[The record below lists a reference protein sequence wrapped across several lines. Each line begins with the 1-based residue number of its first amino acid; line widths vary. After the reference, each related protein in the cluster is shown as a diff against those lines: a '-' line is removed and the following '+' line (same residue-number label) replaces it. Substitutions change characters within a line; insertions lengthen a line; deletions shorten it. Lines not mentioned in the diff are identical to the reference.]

1 MYQWLITGIF
11 TLVIGFA
18 YTLPMDGLA
27 QNGKIGLL
35 VFIWAVGLWII
46 RPVPEYLSSI
56 IAVTMLVLL
65 KIGGGDV
72 LSGFNFVWWMV
83 FFACLLGAT
92 ITYTGLGKRFA
103 YYVLS
108 KIGTNMLRIIYATTF
123 ANNLLAPFT
132 PSNTARGAIMCGVV
146 EGICDSMKFKPG
158 ERKGDHTLM
167 LANMYINTTN
177 TNMFLTA
184 MGGNAIAVGLI
195 AQMTGRAVTWNDWF
209 VAAFVPGIPVILALP
224 YIIYKMFPPD
234 KSVSLDTS
242 FAARQL
248 AEMGPMTRAEK
259 ATLVI
264 MLGTLLLWAT
274 ELWHK
279 VPATTTSFVM
289 ACALLFPRIGAV
301 DWKQIEPKIPWP
313 MVIWLGF
320 AMGLANVVDKTGGFK
335 WLINMVFVKTPF
347 LASLDFT
354 SFLVILITAITFM
367 HIMFSG
373 MNAMMMV
380 MVPIA
385 VQLAKLKGFDP
396 FATGLVTALAV
407 STAAFFLPFNSAPNL
422 IFFSCGRYT
431 VKDHLLGALPLSIL
445 IILSLL
451 FALFIW
457 WPMVGLIK

>member
-1 MYQWLITGIF
+1 MSKWIITAIF
-11 TLVIGFA
+11 TAAMGFA
-18 YTLPMDGLA
+18 YTLPMTGLV

-35 VFIWAVGLWII
+35 VFIWSVGLWII

-56 IAVTMLVLL
+56 IAVTALIMLKV
-65 KIGGGDV
+65 GGNDV
-72 LSGFNFVWWMV
+72 LTGFNFVWWMV

-92 ITYTGLGKRFA
+92 ITYTGLGRRFA
-103 YYVLS
+103 FYILS
-108 KIGTNMLRIIYATTF
+108 KIGTNMLMITYATTF
-123 ANNLLAPFT
+123 VNNILAPFT

-184 MGGNAIAVGLI
+184 MGGNAIAVGLL
-195 AQMTGRAVTWNDWF
+195 AQMTGRVVTWNEWF
-209 VAAFVPGIPVILALP
+209 IAAFVPGVPILFILP
-224 YIIYKMFPPD
+224 YVIYKLFPPSKD
-234 KSVSLDTS
+234 ISVDTNY
-242 FAARQL
+242 AARQL

-274 ELWHK
+274 ELWHGI
-279 VPATTTSFVM
+279 PATTVSFFM
-289 ACALLFPRIGAV
+289 GCALLFPRIGAV
-301 DWKQIEPKIPWP
+301 DWKHIEPKIPWQ
-313 MVIWLGF
+313 MIIWLGF

-335 WLINMVFVKTPF
+335 WLIHSIFVQTPF
-347 LASLDFT
+347 LANLGFT
-354 SFLVILITAITFM
+354 SFLVLLITGITFM

-380 MVPIA
+380 MVPVA
-385 VQLAKLKGFDP
+385 VQLAILKGFDP
-396 FATGLVTALAV
+396 FATGLITALAV

-422 IFFSCGRYT
+422 IFFSRGRYT
-431 VKDHLLGALPLSIL
+431 VKDHLVGAVPLSIL
-445 IILSLL
+445 IVLSLL
-451 FALFIW
+451 FALFVW